1 MDFFSLLTMIGG
13 LALFLYGM
21 HMMGEG
27 LSKASGGRLESILE
41 KLTSKPITAVLV
53 GTGVTAVIQS
63 SSATTVMVVGFVN
76 SGIMKLEQA
85 VGIIMG
91 GAFTP
96 IVNSLVNDI
105 VMPCVGMVTG
115 GVDFSDKKI
124 ILKAADEAAEI
135 AEVSVGYGNLIQVI
149 LNFLIISA
157 CVFALIKAINKL
169 KRKEEPKPEE
179 PKEPEPTKEELLL
192 AEIRDLLKNDGVP
205 TAPEE
210 ADGKKE

>member
-1 MDFFSLLTMIGG
+1 MADKKNIISEFKEFIARGN
-13 LALFLYGM
+13 
-21 HMMGEG
+21 
-27 LSKASGGRLESILE
+27 
-41 KLTSKPITAVLV
+41 
-53 GTGVTAVIQS
+53 VID
-63 SSATTVMVVGFVN
+63 M
-76 SGIMKLEQA
+76 A

-105 VMPCVGMVTG
+105 VMPCVGMITG

-149 LNFLIISA
+149 VNFLIISA
-157 CVFALIKAINKL
+157 CVFMLIKAINKL

-192 AEIRDLLKNDGVP
+192 AEIRDLLKNGAVSE
-205 TAPEE
+205 AAAAAEAAVSGEE
-210 ADGKKE
+210 KKE